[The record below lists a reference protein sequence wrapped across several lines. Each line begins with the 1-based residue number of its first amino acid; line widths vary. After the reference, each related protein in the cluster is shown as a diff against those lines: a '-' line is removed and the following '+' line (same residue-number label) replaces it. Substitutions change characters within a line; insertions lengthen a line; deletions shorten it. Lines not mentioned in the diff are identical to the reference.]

1 MSRTGIC
8 ARIAYTT
15 APMRSLRS
23 IGPLVLVVLLSLG
36 SACKRKPADGKGNKN
51 PDPTVGNVP
60 EPGGPLARKGP
71 HKSRRAKRKCGVP
84 KAEVAEPM
92 PTDLPNIK
100 ERLPQFA
107 RTLKVMRKLTVRR
120 KPSREGA
127 PEGEIK
133 RYSRLALAPYVTGR
147 DGCRKYWLRVSP
159 RGWVCG
165 DYLQADRRG
174 PLMRTQPI
182 MKPGRFLPGRYAWVR
197 KGGAKLYPNRQ
208 AAADDK
214 PSGKIAAGFIVRWK
228 KTVSLKGVA
237 YWQNSKHYL
246 IKAERLLRHR
256 PSDFQGADLRALD
269 FDLPVAIVRAK
280 RKGAAVYDRPGGK
293 ILERAAHHS
302 VLEIFESKRIQEPKK
317 KLRTKFYRIGK
328 GRWIRARRVISAW
341 PTPKVPPG
349 LKPCE
354 RWIEIVV
361 DHQSLVAYEG
371 TEPVYVTMI
380 TSGDKR
386 HPTKYG
392 IFRSWWKKS
401 QTDMTSSMAGA
412 EQYRVDDVPWA
423 QFFYLGQALHGAYW
437 HSDWGN
443 RRSHGCI
450 NLAPKD
456 AKWLYDWTL
465 PHVPDG
471 WLSRYADEKHPGT
484 IVRVRHKVDHE
495 VPFLRYSRKL
505 APPEAVK
512 RLDAAYQERMRQ
524 KTIRMMQLRN
534 KK

>member
-1 MSRTGIC
+1 MSRTGIY

-15 APMRSLRS
+15 APMTPLRS
-23 IGPLVLVVLLSLG
+23 IGPLLLVALLLSG
-36 SACKRKPADGKGNKN
+36 GACTRKATDGKGKKTG
-51 PDPTVGNVP
+51 DPSVDKVP
-60 EPGGPLARKGP
+60 QPGGPLPRKRP
-71 HKSRRAKRKCGVP
+71 HKSRRGKRKCMP
-84 KAEVAEPM
+84 SKAEVAEPM

-100 ERLPQFA
+100 ERLPKST
-107 RTLKVMRKLTVRR
+107 RTLKVMRKLIVRR
-120 KPSREGA
+120 KPSTQAA

-133 RYSRLALAPYVTGR
+133 RYSRLPLTPYVTGR
-147 DGCRKYWLRVSP
+147 DGCRKYWIRVSP

-165 DYLQADRRG
+165 DYVQPDRRG
-174 PLMRTQPI
+174 PLLRKQPI

-197 KGGAKLYPNRQ
+197 KGGAKLYPNRGA
-208 AAADDK
+208 AAADK
-214 PSGKIAAGFIVRWK
+214 SSGNIKAGFIVRWK
-228 KTVSLKGVA
+228 KTISIKGEA
-237 YWQNSKHYL
+237 YWQNSKFFL
-246 IKAERLLRHR
+246 IKASRLLRHR
-256 PSDFQGADLRALD
+256 PSPFKGGDLRALD
-269 FDLPVAIVRAK
+269 YDLPVAIVRAK
-280 RKGAAVYDRPGGK
+280 RKGAAVYDAPGGK
-293 ILERAAHHS
+293 ILERVKHHS
-302 VLEIFESKRIQEPKK
+302 VHEVFESKRIAEPRKK
-317 KLRTKFYRIGK
+317 RRTKFYRIGE

-354 RWIEIVV
+354 KWVEIVI

-392 IFRSWWKKS
+392 IFRMWWKKA

-456 AKWLYDWTL
+456 AKWLYDWTA

-471 WLSRYADEKHPGT
+471 WLSRYGDEKHPGT
-484 IVRVRHKVDHE
+484 LVRVRHKVDHE

-512 RLDAAYQERMRQ
+512 RLDEAYKERMRQ
-524 KTIRMMQLRN
+524 KTIRMMKRRG
-534 KK
+534 K